1 MTKNTIISIVVA
13 TALIILAIVLT
24 SGKTN
29 NQSNNSNG
37 NSTGTT
43 QEATVNNVSI
53 VDGKQIIEINAK
65 GGYTP
70 RKSIAKAGI
79 PTVLRF
85 NTNGTFDCSSSV
97 RIPSMNIFK
106 SLPQSG
112 STDIDLN
119 TQPAGTLNGSC
130 GMGMYPFEITFQ

>member
-13 TALIILAIVLT
+13 TALIIFAIVLT

-29 NQSNNSNG
+29 RQTNATDN
-37 NSTGTT
+37 TGTT
-43 QEATVNNVSI
+43 QEANANNVSI
-53 VDGKQIIEINAK
+53 VEGKQIIEIQAK

-112 STDIDLN
+112 STDIDLG
-119 TQPAGTLNGSC
+119 TQKAGTLNGSC
-130 GMGMYPFEITFQ
+130 GMGMYPFEISFQ